1 VSVRTERRQ
10 GKQKAEAPIVADV
23 LAAENGEAP
32 HQNGKAPTE
41 LHEFLH
47 ALQAMRTGDFSVRLS
62 ADRDGISGKIAETF
76 NEIVAANERMAKELE
91 RVGEDADPRAYWR
104 MAVWRRI
111 TAIVAG
117 PAANLLAAFVVL
129 TTFYGLGIPNYVATS
144 SVQQVQVGSPAQR
157 MGLRPGDVVVGI
169 QGKRVADVQKL
180 RRTIQTSPKVT
191 LLVRR
196 AGKLRTL
203 GPQAPRTVGDQRLL
217 GFVFDV
223 KREGTLTF
231 GPLRSAH
238 LAEQE
243 LWLVTKGTA
252 TALKNLVYNGD
263 RSNVQG
269 VVGIVREQSTAVGQ
283 GLYLEQLAWLSL
295 SLALFNLLPFLP
307 LDGGHVL
314 FAVIERVRRRPLS
327 REIYERVS
335 LGGIA
340 VFVVLFL
347 LVLQQDVGRILDG
360 ARPGP

>member
-1 VSVRTERRQ
+1 MEADADLIDPERV
-10 GKQKAEAPIVADV
+10 GWC
-23 LAAENGEAP
+23 
-32 HQNGKAPTE
+32 
-41 LHEFLH
+41 
-47 ALQAMRTGDFSVRLS
+47 
-62 ADRDGISGKIAETF
+62 
-76 NEIVAANERMAKELE
+76 AKELE

-117 PAANLLAAFVVL
+117 PAANLVAAFVVL
-129 TTFYGLGIPNYVATS
+129 TVFYAHGIPNYVATS
-144 SVQQVQVGSPAQR
+144 TVQQIQVNSPAQK
-157 MGLRPGDVVVGI
+157 MGLRPGDVVLGI
-169 QGKRVADVQKL
+169 QGKRVTDVQKI
-180 RRTIQTSPKVT
+180 RHTIETSPKVT

-196 AGKLRTL
+196 AGKERTL
-203 GPQAPRTVGDQRLL
+203 GPQAPHRVGSQRLL

-223 KREGTLTF
+223 RRAGTVTY

-243 LWLVTKGTA
+243 LWLVTKGTG
-252 TALKNLVYNGD
+252 TALKNLVWKGD
-263 RSNVQG
+263 RSNMQG

-314 FAVIERVRRRPLS
+314 FAVIERLRRRPLS

-347 LVLQQDVGRILDG
+347 FVLQQDVGRILDG